1 MAGTC
6 DTALEGM
13 GGGIASALQAIECMA
28 QQGAAGM
35 FGSLF
40 APGGALQTTL
50 VILTLLLAQMIGL
63 HRQMIC
69 FGKE

>member
-6 DTALEGM
+6 DNAIEGM
-13 GGGIASALQAIECMA
+13 GGGIAAALQAVDCMA

-40 APGGALQTTL
+40 APGGALEKSL
-50 VILTLLLAQMIGL
+50 IILLTFYVAFSASASCSDV
-63 HRQMIC
+63 RT
-69 FGKE
+69 